1 MKKAQWKETP
11 RDRAFGVPRHSDIE
25 KLQMQVADLMARLTQ
40 QVQKNEIW
48 LDRVSQLK
56 EQIDTQSKRLTA
68 LADIHRA
75 YKFLRITGVVMEHEG
90 EFKHLQGEDMDKF
103 FGITQLPPEPPR
115 GILRGHIEE
124 QINAQFQKALQ
135 QYMLYGTSATQI
147 FYDDKM
153 DALTWLPPQKP

>member
-40 QVQKNEIW
+40 QVQRNEIW
-48 LDRVSQLK
+48 QDRVSQLK
-56 EQIDTQSKRLTA
+56 EQIDAQSKRAMA

-103 FGITQLPPEPPR
+103 FGITQRPPELPR
-115 GILRGHIEE
+115 DILRSNASKITTPLSMQDAAYQLIQKEFERSYAQMVEE
-124 QINAQFQKALQ
+124 KWQALQ
-135 QYMLYGTSATQI
+135 
-147 FYDDKM
+147 
-153 DALTWLPPQKP
+153 KP

>member
-25 KLQMQVADLMARLTQ
+25 KLQMQVADLLTRLTE

-48 LDRVSQLK
+48 QDRVSQLK
-56 EQIDTQSKRLTA
+56 EQIDTQSKRAMA

-90 EFKHLQGEDMDKF
+90 
-103 FGITQLPPEPPR
+103 
-115 GILRGHIEE
+115 
-124 QINAQFQKALQ
+124 
-135 QYMLYGTSATQI
+135 
-147 FYDDKM
+147 
-153 DALTWLPPQKP
+153 